1 MFKLPQIITDNLL
14 DNVLDLALDAG
25 KKVMEIYCTNE
36 FKEQFKQDNSPLTEA
51 DIASHNTILIG
62 LKQLTPDIPILSEES
77 VEIDYEERKNWQL
90 FWLIDPLDGTKEFI
104 KRNGEFTINIALIF
118 NGAPILGVVHAP
130 VLGLSYFAMQA
141 GGAFIQRQEET
152 RIEIKVAERIEH
164 DKLEI
169 VGSRSHSCE
178 RFNNLLS
185 HLGEC
190 DYQSMGS
197 SLKFCLIAD
206 GSAHLYPRLGP
217 TMEWDTAAAQCI
229 VTEAGGMVCDEH
241 GQQLLYN
248 KPNLLNASFVVL
260 SATDGFLLKKIMAY
274 KW

>member
-14 DNVLDLALDAG
+14 DNVLDLALEAG
-25 KKVMEIYCTNE
+25 KKVMEIYYTNE
-36 FKEQFKQDNSPLTEA
+36 FKEKFKQDKSPLTEA

-62 LKQLTPDIPILSEES
+62 LNQLTPDIPILSEES

-104 KRNGEFTINIALIF
+104 KRNGEFTINISLIF

-141 GGAFIQRQEET
+141 GGAFIQREEET
-152 RIEIKVAERIEH
+152 RVEIKVAQRIEY
-164 DKLEI
+164 DKLQI

-241 GQQLLYN
+241 GQALLYN
-248 KPNLLNASFVVL
+248 KPNLLNASFVVI
-260 SATDGFLLKKIMAY
+260 SATDEFLLRKVMAC